1 MTVNDWLGEN
11 QLSLDIWN
19 KKYKNE
25 DETFDEW
32 LDRVSGGVKEVRD
45 LIKEKKFLFGGRILA
60 NRGVKGRKLS
70 YSNCYVLEPP
80 SDSIESIFDTASK
93 MARTY
98 SFGGGVGIDI
108 SKLRPKDAIVHN
120 AAKSTSGA
128 ISFMDFYSYVTGLI
142 GQSGRRGALMIS
154 IDCKHPDI
162 EEFINLK
169 SKLGV
174 CEKANISVRVTDE
187 FMKAAINDE
196 DWVTEFDSPE
206 TGKIT
211 RTFKAKD
218 LLLLLAKRN
227 WGYAEPGILYWDTI
241 ENYNMLNNDENFHY
255 AGVNPCAEEPLPI
268 FGACLLGSLNL
279 NKFVVDEFTPNARID
294 YDELERAT
302 AIAIAA
308 LNQVL
313 DEGIPLHP
321 LKEQQEEVSKWR
333 QVGLGT
339 FGLGDAMI
347 RMGLTYGSDESLKR
361 AETIYSTIAKTSI
374 EASLELSKKF
384 GCYPKCN
391 KEKLAESSFI
401 KAMNL
406 PENIIKE
413 IKEYGLRNSQLLTC
427 APTGLK

>member
-142 GQSGRRGALMIS
+142 GQSGRR
-154 IDCKHPDI
+154 
-162 EEFINLK
+162 
-169 SKLGV
+169 
-174 CEKANISVRVTDE
+174 
-187 FMKAAINDE
+187 
-196 DWVTEFDSPE
+196 
-206 TGKIT
+206 
-211 RTFKAKD
+211 
-218 LLLLLAKRN
+218 
-227 WGYAEPGILYWDTI
+227 
-241 ENYNMLNNDENFHY
+241 
-255 AGVNPCAEEPLPI
+255 
-268 FGACLLGSLNL
+268 
-279 NKFVVDEFTPNARID
+279 
-294 YDELERAT
+294 
-302 AIAIAA
+302 
-308 LNQVL
+308 
-313 DEGIPLHP
+313 
-321 LKEQQEEVSKWR
+321 
-333 QVGLGT
+333 
-339 FGLGDAMI
+339 
-347 RMGLTYGSDESLKR
+347 
-361 AETIYSTIAKTSI
+361 
-374 EASLELSKKF
+374 KKF
-384 GCYPKCN
+384 QN
-391 KEKLAESSFI
+391 
-401 KAMNL
+401 
-406 PENIIKE
+406 
-413 IKEYGLRNSQLLTC
+413 
-427 APTGLK
+427 